1 MIEVLC
7 FENVFKM
14 SQRILSLLQN
24 IFVHFL
30 YFFPLHFFFL
40 TVWEWMRTIHQIH
53 HNFTAVF
60 SPTWKP
66 FFQQNYHFF
75 KILDQPLKKKKES
88 PSTIWK
94 VFEID
99 M

>member
-24 IFVHFL
+24 IFVHFI
-30 YFFPLHFFFL
+30 FFPFTFFFFNSL
-40 TVWEWMRTIHQIH
+40 GWMRTIHKIH

-75 KILDQPLKKKKES
+75 KILDQPLKKKKS